1 VELVKIRG
9 TRGKVWTWRG
19 TKPTSSRH
27 LSKWDCILLGLAIFG
42 LVWLG
47 RVLFTDYGLADLV
60 LGNF

>member
-1 VELVKIRG
+1 MELTKVRR
-9 TRGKVWTWRG
+9 TNGKVWRWTG
-19 TKPTSSRH
+19 IKHTSSRH

-47 RVLFTDYGLADLV
+47 RLIFTDYGVADMV